1 MKQVIYLLLFVV
13 LPMIVAAQ
21 NKEGLVL
28 YTSTAQFKMSLP
40 DDAPEEM
47 KNMVP
52 PVQSSQQVLLFNEQ
66 EILYRDLN
74 DDEKDIDI
82 KHDDGDGGAI
92 QIKMV
97 RPKNIL
103 YRNLETD
110 KVIESREFMGRTFL
124 VKDDVK
130 ALKWKLSP
138 DKKTVL
144 KYSCQKATLVDSTK
158 TVVAWFTSEI
168 PLPAGPETFNGLP
181 GLILELD
188 MDNGARTFIADKVEF
203 KSLEKNAI
211 KAPTKGKDC
220 TRAEFDKIVADK
232 MKEMGA
238 ENGGGGM
245 KVIIRDKN

>member
-1 MKQVIYLLLFVV
+1 MKQVIYLLFVM
-13 LPMIVAAQ
+13 LPIIVAAQ
-21 NKEGLVL
+21 NKEGQVL
-28 YTSTAQFKMSLP
+28 YTATAQLKINLP

-47 KNMVP
+47 KKMVP
-52 PVQSSQQVLLFNEQ
+52 PTQISQQIMLFNEQ
-66 EILYRDLN
+66 ETLYRDLN
-74 DDEKDIDI
+74 DDEKDIDV
-82 KHDDGDGGAI
+82 KHDDGDGGVL

-130 ALKWKLSP
+130 ALKWKLTP
-138 DKKTVL
+138 DKKTIL
-144 KYSCQKATLVDSTK
+144 NYKCQKATLVDSTK

-168 PLPAGPETFNGLP
+168 PLAAGPETFNGLP

-188 MDNGARTFIADKVEF
+188 MDNGARTYLADKVEF
-203 KSLEKNAI
+203 KTLEKNAI

-245 KVIIRDKN
+245 RVIIQDKN

>member
-1 MKQVIYLLLFVV
+1 MKQVIYLFLFMV

-21 NKEGLVL
+21 NKVGQVL

-124 VKDDVK
+124 VKDDVDTK
-130 ALKWKLSP
+130 KWKLAS
-138 DKKTVL
+138 DKKKVL
-144 KYSCQKATLVDSTK
+144 GYNCQKASLVDSTK
-158 TVVAWFTSEI
+158 NVVAWFTTEI
-168 PLPAGPETFNGLP
+168 PLSAGPESFNGLP

-188 MDNGARTFIADKVEF
+188 LDNAKRTYVADKVEF
-203 KSLEKNAI
+203 VALDKNDI
-211 KAPTKGKDC
+211 TAPSKGKDC
-220 TRAEFDKIVADK
+220 TRAEYNKIVADK
-232 MKEMGA
+232 MKEMNA
-238 ENGGGGM
+238 ENGDGGM
-245 KVIIRDKN
+245 KIIIKDRN